1 MTQWYYADAGE
12 QLGPVDAVVLAEL
25 ARQGRIG
32 PGTLV
37 WREGWSQWRPLSEVA
52 AELGMDMPTTSTT
65 ATAPPPAA
73 VVTPSP
79 APAADPT
86 AVVYAGFWRRFAAL
100 FIDALILSA
109 VFYTL
114 MFVMILLVGIGS
126 GFEGFEG
133 DEPPVWFTFTF
144 VLLGL
149 GYYPMAACYYALQ
162 ESGPHQATL
171 GKRALGI
178 KVCDMD
184 GRRLDRGH
192 AFGRWLAAALSYL
205 TLYIGFLMAA
215 FTARKQ
221 ALHDF
226 VASTQ
231 VVDRWAYSE
240 HPERQQTGP
249 SGCLIAV
256 VAAALLAVGLAV
268 LGILAAIAIPAYS
281 DYTGR
286 ARVSEIIQTV
296 SPAKVAVEEFVQQ
309 TDRCPR
315 DWDELGLAP
324 PTHDSLAAIEVGEF
338 DDGRCAIELELG
350 DVSGAHGVAGQHIW
364 LSRSSQGQW
373 DCSSDLESPRYL
385 PASCR

>member
-12 QLGPVDAVVLAEL
+12 QLGPVAADVLGAL

-32 PGTLV
+32 PDTLV
-37 WREGWSQWRPLSEVA
+37 WREGWSQWRPLSEAA
-52 AELGMDMPTTSTT
+52 AELGVESPSMATATST
-65 ATAPPPAA
+65 PP
-73 VVTPSP
+73 P
-79 APAADPT
+79 APAAERPT
-86 AVVYAGFWRRFAAL
+86 LPMAGAAEVVQAGFWRRFAAL

-114 MFVMILLVGIGS
+114 LFVVILVVGIGS

-133 DEPPVWFTFTF
+133 DEPPLWFTFTF

-178 KVCDMD
+178 KVCDLE

-240 HPERQQTGP
+240 YPDRQQSSP

-286 ARVSEIIQTV
+286 AGVSTAMHAAGPVKSAI
-296 SPAKVAVEEFVQQ
+296 EEFVPQ

-315 DWDELGLAP
+315 DWDELGMAAP
-324 PTHDSLAAIEVGEF
+324 SHPSLAAVEVGEL
-338 DDGRCAIELELG
+338 DDGRCVIELQLG
-350 DVSGAHGVAGQHIW
+350 QVPGAPGVAGQHIW
-364 LSRSSQGQW
+364 LSRLSEGVW